1 MEAEQWCLVR
11 QEELD
16 MIRRKDILG
25 NFLLFLWYLL
35 LFEYWFEMRTMHYGC
50 HLITMSVL
58 YTFTVTITIFLV
70 IFSFLSILLNSE
82 FLALNIISVDE
93 LIF

>member
-25 NFLLFLWYLL
+25 KF
-35 LFEYWFEMRTMHYGC
+35 RQS
-50 HLITMSVL
+50 LIDVFIYS
-58 YTFTVTITIFLV
+58 YTCTT
-70 IFSFLSILLNSE
+70 
-82 FLALNIISVDE
+82 
-93 LIF
+93 

>member
-25 NFLLFLWYLL
+25 NCRRLMCNTQLLKLLFVNVQ
-35 LFEYWFEMRTMHYGC
+35 G
-50 HLITMSVL
+50 
-58 YTFTVTITIFLV
+58 
-70 IFSFLSILLNSE
+70 
-82 FLALNIISVDE
+82 AAKKVDP
-93 LIF
+93 

>member
-25 NFLLFLWYLL
+25 N
-35 LFEYWFEMRTMHYGC
+35 C
-50 HLITMSVL
+50 HR
-58 YTFTVTITIFLV
+58 
-70 IFSFLSILLNSE
+70 
-82 FLALNIISVDE
+82 LA
-93 LIF
+93 

>member
-25 NFLLFLWYLL
+25 KFCQSLIDVVTYSYTCTTYDLVCICRLFNMQRDHFSLWQKI
-35 LFEYWFEMRTMHYGC
+35 FEY
-50 HLITMSVL
+50 
-58 YTFTVTITIFLV
+58 V
-70 IFSFLSILLNSE
+70 IHC
-82 FLALNIISVDE
+82 AK
-93 LIF
+93 

>member
-25 NFLLFLWYLL
+25 KQQLGRVKSIVLRLSVHLSVTTVLLERSPW
-35 LFEYWFEMRTMHYGC
+35 
-50 HLITMSVL
+50 
-58 YTFTVTITIFLV
+58 
-70 IFSFLSILLNSE
+70 
-82 FLALNIISVDE
+82 NIWNAVDTAWHICKCN
-93 LIF
+93 LC